1 MRIDRQEY
9 LRRQKAFQSQL
20 QEEGCQGAIVVSRGG
35 GTFDRH
41 ADVYYLT
48 GHYQT
53 YPYLPAA
60 PPLWSGRAHTALVIG
75 AGGPSILCV
84 STMEVESDVCCDD
97 VRHSG
102 DFLTTLIEAVRDL
115 GLTGRVGLCGGDTLP
130 WDLGTALFSELPG
143 LDVVPAD
150 ELLGGLRRIKSP
162 DELDAVRRSARVG
175 REAMTALL
183 SAVRPGTRES
193 EVVAAA
199 VEIVVASGAGLYY
212 ATCSSGPQIGAFTSQ
227 ALPGY
232 STRVL
237 EAGELIRVDLV
248 TVLDGY
254 LCDFGRTMA
263 VGEPSARQAQLIDT
277 THRGIDAVIEALR
290 PGLTVRDA
298 VCAGDRVLADLG
310 VAVDGEA
317 TEAQISAA
325 YPPHWGHGL
334 GLGWE
339 RPWLVGDEEM
349 EIQAGMVI
357 AVEHALSSN
366 GIGVALAEQ
375 NVIVTSSGAELLTA
389 GPEGPW
395 T

>member
-1 MRIDRQEY
+1 MRIDREEY
-9 LRRQKAFQSQL
+9 LSRQRAFQSEL
-20 QEEGCQGAIVVSRGG
+20 REIGCDGAIVVSRGG

-41 ADVYYLT
+41 ADVMYLT
-48 GHYQT
+48 GHYQS
-53 YPYLPAA
+53 YPYLPAS
-60 PPLWSGRAHTALVIG
+60 PPLWSGRAHAALVIS
-75 AGGPSILCV
+75 ADGPAILCV
-84 STMEVESDVCCDD
+84 SAMEVEVDVCCDD

-102 DFLTTLIEAVRDL
+102 DFLATLIGAVRDL
-115 GLTGRVGLCGGDTLP
+115 GLSGRVGLCGGDTLP
-130 WDLGTALFSELPG
+130 WDLGTALFSELQE
-143 LDVVPAD
+143 LDVMPAD
-150 ELLGGLRRIKSP
+150 ELLGTLRRIKSP
-162 DELDAVRRSARVG
+162 AELDAVRRSAQVG
-175 REAMTALL
+175 RQAMTALL

-193 EVVAAA
+193 DVVAAA
-199 VEIVVASGAGLYY
+199 VEVAVASGAGLYY
-212 ATCSSGPQIGAFTSQ
+212 ATCSSGPHIGSFTSQ

-237 EAGELIRVDLV
+237 QSGELMRVDLV

-254 LCDFGRTMA
+254 LCDFGRTIT
-263 VGEPSARQAQLIDT
+263 VGEPTREQAQLIDRA
-277 THRGIDAVIEALR
+277 HQGIDAVIEALR
-290 PGLTVRDA
+290 PGRTIADA
-298 VCAGDRVLADLG
+298 VSAGDQTLEDHG
-310 VAVDGEA
+310 VAVDGDAE
-317 TEAQISAA
+317 EPRIFSA

-349 EIQAGMVI
+349 EIQPGMVI
-357 AVEHALSSN
+357 AVERALTSK